1 MTMPGSRPPDYAT
14 KDDLAALRGEFVAL
28 RGEFAELRA
37 EFAELRAEFR
47 LLRETIRADVSEQIS
62 ALKSTMITTTIA
74 SLVAMTAIFGALVT
88 VLKLFG

>member
-14 KDDLAALRGEFVAL
+14 KDDLLALRAD
-28 RGEFAELRA
+28 
-37 EFAELRAEFR
+37 FAELRAEFR

-74 SLVAMTAIFGALVT
+74 SLVAVTAIFGALVT